1 MAISTAFDPQ
11 VFRTV
16 LGHYPTGVCV
26 VTGVHPDG
34 TPLAMVVGTFS
45 SVSLDPPLVSFLPM
59 KTSGTYQQLAECT
72 SMCINVLTAD
82 QEGLGREIATRRSDK
97 LAGLDWRP
105 SPSGAPILTDCLAW
119 LDVRLEQAVEAG
131 DHLIALCRVDHLA
144 VENPVAPLLFFQ
156 GGYGAFVVPSLVARI
171 DADIAAGVH
180 EAVASRAELEALAQD
195 LDCECTL
202 LKVVNREEMAAVGMA
217 TGPGKSPDSGLGA
230 RLPIIPPIA
239 DAWAAWL
246 PEDEQDYWLSKA
258 AGADETRREIYRRR
272 LEFCREEGFV
282 YSRCSGEEVTFASLQ
297 EATTRYASTRPT
309 PAEVRE
315 IRERITEATSPEA
328 YALTPLVD
336 EERYDIASIIVPVSD
351 ARGEKSLNLR
361 VSDLPRRTTGTEVRS
376 WVDAIKTTARDIEV
390 SLRATDH

>member
-1 MAISTAFDPQ
+1 MADSTAFDPQ

-26 VTGVHPDG
+26 VTAVHPDG

-82 QEGLGREIATRRSDK
+82 QEGLGRDIASRRGDK

-105 SPSGAPILTDCLAW
+105 SPSGAPILAGSLAW
-119 LDVRLEQAVEAG
+119 LDVRLDQAVEAG
-131 DHLIALCRVDHLA
+131 DHLIALCRVEHLA

-171 DADIAAGVH
+171 DAEIAAGVH
-180 EAVASRAELEALAQD
+180 EAVASRAELEALAHD
-195 LDCECTL
+195 LASECTL
-202 LKVVNREEMAAVGMA
+202 LKVVNREELAAVAMAAA
-217 TGPGKSPDSGLGA
+217 PGKSPDQGLGA

-246 PEDEQDYWLSKA
+246 GDDEQDYWLSKA
-258 AGADETRREIYRRR
+258 AGADDAQRAVYRRR

-282 YSRCSGEEVTFASLQ
+282 YSRCSDEEVTFRSLQ
-297 EATTRYASTRPT
+297 EATTQYATTRPT

-315 IRERITEATSPEA
+315 IRQRITRASSPQA
-328 YALTPLVD
+328 YALTPLAD
-336 EERYDIASIIVPVSD
+336 GERYDIASIIVPVAD
-351 ARGEKSLNLR
+351 ARGEKTLNLR
-361 VSDLPRRTTGTEVRS
+361 VSDLPRNATGVEVRT
-376 WVDAIKTTARDIEV
+376 WVDAIKNTARDIEV
-390 SLRATDH
+390 SLRATEN